1 MFTSLRVSSSSMATA
16 ELRPANKR
24 SISVDQNSTF
34 VSKSDAIIPNG
45 SSYFLGA
52 DGRGTITLNTGDNDI
67 GGNGLETFTV
77 VYLNSSHALIAQGDI
92 FDSQNFCYS
101 MHPSLSHRYMDLQTS
116 TAAISG
122 GYAFRG
128 KRY

>member
-24 SISVDQNSTF
+24 QFRRPNSTF

-45 SSYFLGA
+45 SSYFLGLMV
-52 DGRGTITLNTGDNDI
+52 GEPLPLNTGDNDI

-77 VYLNSSHALIAQGDI
+77 VYLTVP
-92 FDSQNFCYS
+92 
-101 MHPSLSHRYMDLQTS
+101 MR
-116 TAAISG
+116 
-122 GYAFRG
+122 
-128 KRY
+128 